1 MAQFEYE
8 KTLDML
14 MIPEVVSA
22 LGDIRELKGK
32 TASLSALNPE
42 TFSALVEVAKIQST
56 GASNRIENISTSDKR
71 LRELMTN
78 KTDPKNRDEREIAG
92 YRYVLD
98 EIHESH
104 DNIPVTPN
112 VILQL
117 HRDLYRFSGDSHAG
131 KWKDSD
137 NVIAE
142 RTAEGELV
150 ARFIPTSAAGT
161 PAAVER
167 ICREYSRQ
175 VEDGTYDPL
184 LASLVFVFDFV
195 SIHPFNDGNG
205 RMSRLLTL
213 LLMYRN
219 GYDVGKYVSIEK
231 EIENS
236 KETYYEALS
245 ASSTGWQNGENDY
258 VPFVTYMLGIATA
271 CYRELES
278 RFSVVALPAGNEE
291 SIRAFFDRLIG
302 TATKREIMDA
312 NPNMSQRTLERILAK
327 LQDEGVVEKV
337 GAARSTAYRRRE

>member
-117 HRDLYRFSGDSHAG
+117 HRDLYRFSGDSHAS

-175 VEDGTYDPL
+175 IDDGTYDPL

-258 VPFVTYMLGIATA
+258 VPFVTYMLGIVTA

-291 SIRAFFDRLIG
+291 SIRAFFDRLVG

>member
-117 HRDLYRFSGDSHAG
+117 HRDLYRFSGDSHAS

-175 VEDGTYDPL
+175 IDDGTYDPL

-219 GYDVGKYVSIEK
+219 GYDVRKYVSIEK

-258 VPFVTYMLGIATA
+258 VPFVTYMLGIVTA

-291 SIRAFFDRLIG
+291 SIRAFFDRLVG

>member
-175 VEDGTYDPL
+175 VDDGTYDPL

-258 VPFVTYMLGIATA
+258 VPFVTYMLGIVTA

-291 SIRAFFDRLIG
+291 SIRAFFDRLVG

-327 LQDEGVVEKV
+327 LQDEGVVVKV

>member
-8 KTLDML
+8 KMLDML

-71 LRELMTN
+71 LRELMAD
-78 KTDPKNRDEREIAG
+78 KTDPRNRDEREIAG

-104 DNIPVTPN
+104 DSIPVTPN

-142 RTAEGELV
+142 RTAEGKLI

-161 PAAVER
+161 PFAIER
-167 ICREYSRQ
+167 ICSEYSKQ
-175 VEDGTYDPL
+175 IDAGAYDPL
-184 LASLVFVFDFV
+184 LVSLVFVFDFV

-231 EIENS
+231 EIESS
-236 KETYYEALS
+236 KETYYEALA
-245 ASSTGWQNGENDY
+245 ASSSGWQDGENDY
-258 VPFVTYMLGIATA
+258 VPFVTYMLGIVAA
-271 CYRELES
+271 CYRELDS
-278 RFSVVALPAGNEE
+278 RFSIAALPVGNEE
-291 SIRAFFDRLIG
+291 SIRTFFDRLVG

>member
-1 MAQFEYE
+1 M
-8 KTLDML
+8 
-14 MIPEVVSA
+14 
-22 LGDIRELKGK
+22 
-32 TASLSALNPE
+32 
-42 TFSALVEVAKIQST
+42 
-56 GASNRIENISTSDKR
+56 
-71 LRELMTN
+71 
-78 KTDPKNRDEREIAG
+78 
-92 YRYVLD
+92 D

-117 HRDLYRFSGDSHAG
+117 HRDLYRFSGDSHAS

-167 ICREYSRQ
+167 ICREYSGQ
-175 VEDGTYDPL
+175 IDDGTYDPL

-258 VPFVTYMLGIATA
+258 VPFVTYMLGIVTA

-291 SIRAFFDRLIG
+291 SIRAFFDRLVG

>member
-167 ICREYSRQ
+167 ICSEYSRQ
-175 VEDGTYDPL
+175 IDDGTYDPL
-184 LASLVFVFDFV
+184 LVSLVFVFDFV
-195 SIHPFNDGNG
+195 SIHPFNNGNG

-258 VPFVTYMLGIATA
+258 VPFVTYMLGIVTA

>member
-137 NVIAE
+137 NIIAE

-175 VEDGTYDPL
+175 IDDGTYDPL

-258 VPFVTYMLGIATA
+258 VPFVTYMLGIVTA

-291 SIRAFFDRLIG
+291 SIRAFFDRLVG

-327 LQDEGVVEKV
+327 LQGEGVVEKV

>member
-175 VEDGTYDPL
+175 IDDGTYDPL

-258 VPFVTYMLGIATA
+258 VPFVTYMLGIVTA

-278 RFSVVALPAGNEE
+278 RFSVVALPSRNEE
-291 SIRAFFDRLIG
+291 SIRAFFDRLVG

-327 LQDEGVVEKV
+327 LQDEGVVVKV

>member
-32 TASLSALNPE
+32 TASLSALNSE

-117 HRDLYRFSGDSHAG
+117 HRDLYRFSGDSHVG

-175 VEDGTYDPL
+175 IDDGTYDPL

-258 VPFVTYMLGIATA
+258 VPFVTYMLGIVTA

-291 SIRAFFDRLIG
+291 SIRAFFDRLVG